1 MPKTNLVLYREYHEL
16 YGRAHPN
23 LSKGKAHDEV
33 NLKWNSMKKEGK
45 FDLQAYNTEVSAL
58 KSKLAK
64 RKLTM
69 FDFANN
75 KVART
80 SSLPPTPSAAA
91 AASSSPADS
100 SISSASCSTS
110 GGAALTPS
118 DTVNA
123 SDLPVDVAGTGDTG
137 DGVTEDADD
146 AEGGDRASRDTPAQ
160 AKIKEELHEVNA
172 RLVKLNEARNLGLGE
187 ETNTSLVKQI
197 KEVTLKKDALQKKLK
212 MTEQWRINSKKARDK
227 KKVAIKRAEIDFPGL
242 ADRMKTVQRDSP
254 GRPPLETDYPNLHRD
269 VLEIATIG
277 AAASDRRREETFRSV
292 KTLDDLHH
300 ALAELGYQISRTA
313 LYHRLLPKGV
323 SATEAKRHVK
333 TVPVRFVSC
342 CKDPLIFTDFILD

>member
-1 MPKTNLVLYREYHEL
+1 MHTIIRFQVHTGHYSIIHCHVRVWCGQCSCFQSQICIILFSISEFRLDRCNTMPKTNLVLYREYHEL

-123 SDLPVDVAGTGDTG
+123 SDPLWKHAG
-137 DGVTEDADD
+137 
-146 AEGGDRASRDTPAQ
+146 
-160 AKIKEELHEVNA
+160 
-172 RLVKLNEARNLGLGE
+172 
-187 ETNTSLVKQI
+187 
-197 KEVTLKKDALQKKLK
+197 
-212 MTEQWRINSKKARDK
+212 
-227 KKVAIKRAEIDFPGL
+227 
-242 ADRMKTVQRDSP
+242 
-254 GRPPLETDYPNLHRD
+254 
-269 VLEIATIG
+269 
-277 AAASDRRREETFRSV
+277 
-292 KTLDDLHH
+292 
-300 ALAELGYQISRTA
+300 
-313 LYHRLLPKGV
+313 
-323 SATEAKRHVK
+323 
-333 TVPVRFVSC
+333 PVR
-342 CKDPLIFTDFILD
+342 L